1 MALAL
6 VTVAL
11 TLWHIEYAL
20 ALIIPAVQKF
30 GVSYLLP
37 WP

>member
-1 MALAL
+1 
-6 VTVAL
+6 VTVGL

-20 ALIIPAVQKF
+20 VLVFPAIQKF
-30 GVSYLLP
+30 GFGYLLP